1 MKTIIVLVLAVVTF
15 VLAKLKTFP
24 TKIAPTN
31 KTKTVKIPTNFIP
44 ASNRTGN
51 NGSIPGSIPIPMRPP
66 NTQFI
71 NGRCVR
77 WDKTSSAL
85 TAKKHH
91 H

>member
-1 MKTIIVLVLAVVTF
+1 MKTIIILVLAVVTF

-31 KTKTVKIPTNFIP
+31 KTKTVKLPTDGP
-44 ASNRTGN
+44 ASNKTGN
-51 NGSIPGSIPIPMRPP
+51 NGTIPGSNPIPKCPP
-66 NTQFI
+66 NTQYI
-71 NGRCVR
+71 DGRCVR